1 MHWSPLNPREK
12 HEYYEHKTDAAV
24 KWRPVCVT
32 LMSGFMW
39 NEARIDLGDPHR
51 SAAALLALSAPLP
64 FIIEHRDAPS
74 SSGPLFLT
82 DRSDAAAKDPEGARS
97 GSVRLSYIH
106 GLVWSCF
113 WPLSGYI
120 WPTSAEPH
128 RNIGCNAHASLR
140 THQHDVFNAS
150 IRSTIEI
157 SFTFIN
163 RLDL

>member
-1 MHWSPLNPREK
+1 MNIMNTRLMQLWSEGPCVWRWWADSCEMKPGSISEILTARPQPCSRSPL
-12 HEYYEHKTDAAV
+12 
-24 KWRPVCVT
+24 
-32 LMSGFMW
+32 
-39 NEARIDLGDPHR
+39 R
-51 SAAALLALSAPLP
+51 S
-64 FIIEHRDAPS
+64 RS
-74 SSGPLFLT
+74 SSNTGTLHRAARRYSSQTEATPPLKIPKAPGPV
-82 DRSDAAAKDPEGARS
+82 RS

-106 GLVWSCF
+106 GVVWSYF

-140 THQHDVFNAS
+140 THQHDVFNAL